1 MAFNK
6 IQSVETPKFYLN
18 TAFSRARKEEKKY
31 RNNLKKVGKAKRTVM
46 VEKHRFNY
54 VQDYFKNAFHKL
66 VSSFPSTDQL
76 SEFYSELLS
85 TYIEIGTL
93 KKSLSTISWAA
104 SKVDEL
110 ARMYS
115 KKLGQDMPYSEVL
128 KVRKSFY
135 GRVSSVINRL
145 EKHLL
150 YLKEARRVIVAFPV
164 VKDNLFTVC
173 ITGFP
178 NAGKSTLLSRLTSAK
193 PAIGSYAFTTKQLNL
208 GYSSF
213 NSRKV
218 QFIDCPG
225 TLARPE
231 KMNYIERQAYLA
243 VKYLA
248 SIVVFVYD
256 LTGEYSLREQDALL
270 RKMEGFDKKIVF
282 YVSKTDIL
290 SKEALTEFI
299 GSRKENFI
307 FSADLL
313 VEEIK
318 RGLASWA

>member
-6 IQSVETPKFYLN
+6 IQSVETPEFYLN
-18 TAFSRARKEEKKY
+18 TAFSRARKEEKSY
-31 RNNLKKVGKAKRTVM
+31 RSSLRKTEKSKRIIM

-76 SEFYSELLS
+76 SEFYNELLG
-85 TYIEIGTL
+85 TYIDIDEF

-110 ARMYS
+110 ARMHS
-115 KKLGQDMPYSEVL
+115 KKLKQDMPYNEVL

-135 GRVSSVINRL
+135 GRVSSVIKRL

-150 YLKEARRVIVAFPV
+150 YLKEARKIIVGFPV

-178 NAGKSTLLSRLTSAK
+178 NAGKSTLLSRITAAK
-193 PAIGSYAFTTKQLNL
+193 PGIGEYAFTTKNLNL
-208 GYSSF
+208 GYASF
-213 NSRKV
+213 NNRNV

-231 KMNYIERQAYLA
+231 KMNYIEKQAYLA

-248 SIVVFVYD
+248 DVVVFVYD
-256 LTGEYSLREQDALL
+256 LTGEYSLEEQDALL
-270 RKMEGFDKKIVF
+270 KVIKGFDKQIIF
-282 YVSKTDIL
+282 FVSKADIL
-290 SKEALTEFI
+290 GEDDIKGFVFSREEKFI
-299 GSRKENFI
+299 SSVNSLKDEI
-307 FSADLL
+307 SASLKD
-313 VEEIK
+313 
-318 RGLASWA
+318 WD